1 MGYSIRYPI
10 IIGAEVDKRGGFMS
24 KKVAI
29 IGAAGTLGS
38 CAAFMIARE
47 GLADE
52 MVLLPGTRENLVR
65 FHQMDLET
73 AITGINEMSVRFGRK
88 EELAGAD
95 VVILAAGAPWRRIE
109 SRMELLD
116 DGLPIIAEA
125 AQTIRQYCPEAV
137 VITLTNP
144 VDPLNWALWRLTGLP
159 RERYLG
165 YSLNDSFR
173 FRRLL
178 AQALAVPSPSVDATV
193 VGEHGPHQ
201 VLLFSSVRVN
211 GKQIDIDR
219 QTRDGILAEIP
230 RILNRMETLGAGRTT
245 GWTSSIGISAI
256 VKAVLD
262 DTGDVIPCSAVLDGE
277 FGRKDLSASMPV
289 RLGRGGV
296 QGFPSIEMASDER
309 LELEKCFDF
318 LEKTARSLEPKLAP
332 AAR

>member
-1 MGYSIRYPI
+1 
-10 IIGAEVDKRGGFMS
+10 MS

-38 CAAFMIARE
+38 CAAFMIAKE

-73 AITGINEMSVRFGRK
+73 AITGINDMSIRFGHK
-88 EELAGAD
+88 EDLAGAD
-95 VVILAAGAPWRRIE
+95 VVILAAGAPWRRIN

-116 DGLPIIAEA
+116 DSMPIIEEA

-159 RERYLG
+159 RERFLG
-165 YSLNDSFR
+165 YSLNDTFR

-178 AQALAVPSPSVDATV
+178 AQALAVPSPTVDATV

-211 GKQIDIDR
+211 GKRIDIDR
-219 QTRDGILAEIP
+219 QTRAGILSEIP
-230 RILNRMETLGAGRTT
+230 NILNKMETLGAGRTT

-256 VKAVLD
+256 VRAVLE
-262 DTGDVIPCSAVLDGE
+262 DTGEVIPCSAVLDGE
-277 FGRKDLSASMPV
+277 YGRKDLSASLPV

-296 QGFPSIEMASDER
+296 QGFSPFEMEPDER
-309 LELEKCFDF
+309 QELEKCFDF
-318 LEKTARSLEPKLAP
+318 LETTARSLEHRLVPV
-332 AAR
+332 ARHGG

>member
-1 MGYSIRYPI
+1 
-10 IIGAEVDKRGGFMS
+10 MS

-73 AITGINEMSVRFGRK
+73 AITGINEMSIRFGRK
-88 EELAGAD
+88 EDLAGAD
-95 VVILAAGAPWRRIE
+95 VVILAAGAPWRRIN

-116 DGLPIIAEA
+116 DSLPIIVEA
-125 AQTIRQYCPEAV
+125 AQIIRQHCPEAV

-159 RERYLG
+159 RERFLG
-165 YSLNDSFR
+165 YSLNDTFR

-178 AQALAVPSPSVDATV
+178 AQSLAVPSPTVDATV

-201 VLLFSSVRVN
+201 VLLFSSVRIN
-211 GKQIDIDR
+211 GKPVEIDQD
-219 QTRDGILAEIP
+219 TREKVYAEIP
-230 RILNRMETLGAGRTT
+230 QILNKMETLGAGRTT

-256 VKAVLD
+256 VRAVLE
-262 DTGDVIPCSAVLDGE
+262 DTGEVIPCSAVLDGE
-277 FGRKDLSASMPV
+277 YGRKDLSASMPV

-296 QGFPSIEMASDER
+296 QGFPPIEMDPDER
-309 LELEKCFDF
+309 QRLEKCFDF
-318 LEKTARSLEPKLAP
+318 LGTTARSLEHRLVPVAEH
-332 AAR
+332 